1 VRRALPGV
9 RPVEDDEQREV
20 LVGREP
26 VVGAGGDEERASL
39 LEGCLD
45 ALDVEHAAALEHD
58 VDLVELVGLL
68 SIGLGRDEYVD
79 PDLEAG
85 RRVDDLVTA
94 TTLGERLSR
103 LVHVEGVHRPE
114 PTACDARG
122 VQPDLDALF
131 RPGAALTSGWR
142 RMPAVAGDAMLATS
156 HPLATQ
162 AGLRAFAAGG
172 NAVDAAL
179 AAAAVLTVAEPTDN
193 GPGGDAFALVWQ
205 DGKLH
210 GLNGSGRS
218 PAVLGGVPHD
228 SHGPRSVTVP
238 GAVRAWA
245 DLAERFGRLGLDA
258 ALASAADLADRGL
271 PCSARIAHK
280 WARAGGHAPMSAP
293 AVGERFR
300 LPELGA
306 TLRRIAS
313 QGPAAFYEGEVA
325 AAIASASWLAEDDLA
340 SHRSEWVEPLRLE
353 YRGVEV
359 CELPP
364 NGQGAA
370 ALIALGLYDGLEP
383 TLHSRIEAMKLA
395 FADVYAH
402 VHDGPLPARLLDDEH
417 LAERR
422 ALVRS
427 DAAIA
432 APASTLPKGGTTYLC
447 AVDGEGT
454 AISLIQSVYDTFGSG
469 VVARGTGVVL
479 QNRAAGF
486 SDRVDHPNRLAP
498 ATRPFHTIIPGMLLE
513 CGELL
518 GPFGVMGGAMQPQ
531 GHFQVVLRLVDE
543 RMDPQAALDA
553 PRWRVEEDGA
563 VQLEPGLWPEE
574 ERLRALGHAVARGDV
589 QHGFGVGQIILR
601 HGDVWLAGSDGRGD
615 GFAAGFDR

>member
-1 VRRALPGV
+1 VKL
-9 RPVEDDEQREV
+9 
-20 LVGREP
+20 
-26 VVGAGGDEERASL
+26 
-39 LEGCLD
+39 
-45 ALDVEHAAALEHD
+45 
-58 VDLVELVGLL
+58 
-68 SIGLGRDEYVD
+68 
-79 PDLEAG
+79 
-85 RRVDDLVTA
+85 
-94 TTLGERLSR
+94 
-103 LVHVEGVHRPE
+103 
-114 PTACDARG
+114 
-122 VQPDLDALF
+122 DLDSLF
-131 RPGAALTSGWR
+131 RPGAAPTSGWR
-142 RMPAVAGDAMLATS
+142 RMPAIASDAMLATS

-193 GPGGDAFALVWQ
+193 GPGGDAFALVWH
-205 DGKLH
+205 DGQLH

-218 PAVLGGVPHD
+218 PAVLDGRHD
-228 SHGPRSVTVP
+228 THGPRSVTVP

-245 DLAERFGRLGLDA
+245 DLAERFGRLGIDA
-258 ALASAADLADRGL
+258 AVAPAADLAERGL
-271 PCSARIAHK
+271 SCSARIAHK
-280 WARAGGHAPMSAP
+280 WARAGDHAPWAAP
-293 AVGERFR
+293 AIGERYR

-306 TLRRIAS
+306 TLRRIATS
-313 QGPAAFYEGEVA
+313 GPAAFYEGKVA
-325 AAIASASWLAEDDLA
+325 AAIASSCWLSEEDLA
-340 SHRSEWVEPLRLE
+340 THRSEWVEPLRLH

-395 FADVYAH
+395 LADAYAH
-402 VHDGPLPARLLDDEH
+402 VHDGPLPARLLDPEH

-427 DAAIA
+427 DTAIT
-432 APASTLPKGGTTYLC
+432 APPSALPRGGTTYLC
-447 AVDGEGT
+447 AVDGDGT

-469 VVARGTGVVL
+469 VVAPGTGVVL

-486 SDRVDHPNRLAP
+486 ADEEDHPNRLAP
-498 ATRPFHTIIPGMLLE
+498 ATRPFHTIIPGMLLAN
-513 CGELL
+513 GGLL

-531 GHFQVVLRLVDE
+531 GHFQVVLRVVDE

-553 PRWRVEEDGA
+553 PRWRVEANGS

-574 ERLRALGHAVARGDV
+574 EGLRVLGHSVARAEV
-589 QHGFGVGQIILR
+589 QHAFGVGQMILR
-601 HGDVWLAGSDGRGD
+601 HGDAWLAGSDGRGD
-615 GFAAGFDR
+615 GFAAG